1 MSIDRAYKRYTLQA
15 EERLK
20 LRKHIE
26 TLFRDGEAFSVLSL
40 RIVYLLADD
49 LLPGAAPV
57 RVGFSIPKKRIRQA
71 NNRNRIRRL
80 LKEAWRL
87 QKELLYKNV
96 PEGKQL
102 HCFLI
107 YTAPLSATEL
117 TFPIARESVQKCLE
131 KLSGRITVSDR

>member
-1 MSIDRAYKRYTLQA
+1 MSIDRVHKRFTLQA

-40 RIVYLLADD
+40 RVVYLLADITG
-49 LLPGAAPV
+49 PGAAPV
-57 RVGFSIPKKRIRQA
+57 RVGFSIPKKRVRLA
-71 NNRNRIRRL
+71 VNRNRIRRL

-87 QKELLYKNV
+87 QKDLLYKNI
-96 PEGKQL
+96 PDGKQL

-107 YTAPLSATEL
+107 YISPPSAGEF
-117 TFPIARESVQKCLE
+117 TFPVAQESVKKCLE
-131 KLSGRITVSDR
+131 KLSGRISDGK